1 MKRIAG
7 VKLERVAKEYSLNK
21 RNLQVLKDI
30 NLNIPDESITVILG
44 KSGCG
49 KTTLLRLI
57 GGLEECTYGK
67 IKILASEYNLKKPKV
82 GIMFQESRLMRWL
95 TVKENINFPL
105 KNKKNENFLVE
116 KYLKLMGLEE
126 FKYAYPNQISGG
138 MAQRVAIARTLVYNP
153 DVILM
158 DEPFA
163 ALDYFTRKNLQD
175 EIIKIFLTSK
185 KNIIFI
191 THNVDEAIYIGQ
203 KILILDNGII
213 RKEYSLKNYEYPRD
227 LFLPNLSEIKKDI
240 LNILCN
246 SLA

>member
-7 VKLERVAKEYSLNK
+7 VELEGVGKEYSLNK
-21 RNLQVLKDI
+21 RSFQVLKDI
-30 NLNIPDESITVILG
+30 NLNIPDESITVVLG

-67 IKILASEYNLKKPKV
+67 IKILAGEYNLKKAKV
-82 GIMFQESRLMRWL
+82 GIIFQESRLMPWL
-95 TVKENINFPL
+95 TVKENINFSL
-105 KNKKNENFLVE
+105 KNKKCENFLVE

-126 FKYAYPNQISGG
+126 FKDAYPNQISGG
-138 MAQRVAIARTLVYNP
+138 MAQRVAIARTLVYDP

-163 ALDYFTRKNLQD
+163 SLDYFTRKNLQE
-175 EIIKIFLTSK
+175 EIIKVFLNSK

-191 THNVDEAIYIGQ
+191 THNIDEAIYLGQ
-203 KILILDNGII
+203 EILILDNGII
-213 RKEYSLKNYEYPRD
+213 RKEYSLKNYDYPRD
-227 LFLPNLSEIKKDI
+227 LFLPQLSKIKKDI
-240 LNILCN
+240 LNVLCN